1 MSFNI
6 SHNGGKHAKVEIK
19 EFAPSLSN
27 KPMRAQKT
35 KMMLTIMNISIAV
48 RPSALGMLLVMLL
61 KILTRT
67 RKTVTRIVMRPGT
80 LSGGTRKLIMMIIM
94 IMILVVLIMRRIMLR
109 IKMTV
114 IMVKVM
120 VCIILKMMLMNRRMR
135 MIMMILNM
143 MMITM
148 ET

>member
-1 MSFNI
+1 
-6 SHNGGKHAKVEIK
+6 
-19 EFAPSLSN
+19 
-27 KPMRAQKT
+27 MRAQKT
-35 KMMLTIMNISIAV
+35 KMMLTIINISIAV

-94 IMILVVLIMRRIMLR
+94 IMLLVVLIMMRIMLR
-109 IKMTV
+109 IKMT
-114 IMVKVM
+114 IMMMKVM
-120 VCIILKMMLMNRRMR
+120 VCIILKIMLMNRMMR